1 MLTSILSFS
10 LMFFH
15 AICYLNSALIR
26 LENYPEFSRFFFVVN
41 SIGLKTLS
49 VMPRISQ
56 TFEIK
61 SITECFLGSRCQ
73 IHFDR
78 HSNYSYISFGSSQP
92 PISIKEQLL
101 LPYFPRES
109 LTNQNNTFLGLFYCR
124 FLLP

>member
-26 LENYPEFSRFFFVVN
+26 LENYPEFSRFFFCGQQYRLENTKRNASDISDFRNQVHH
-41 SIGLKTLS
+41 
-49 VMPRISQ
+49 RI
-56 TFEIK
+56 
-61 SITECFLGSRCQ
+61 GSRCQ